1 MDSDASFQPLRIE
14 LAFPVRTYDI
24 DFVGVVNNIVYVRWL
39 EDLRLKLLEEHLPLD
54 RLMASGQAPILSAT
68 HIEYLRSVKLFD
80 PVIGRMWLEGLGSAK
95 WTVRAVFIVNGTVMA
110 AASQT
115 GVFVSTRT
123 MRPVRIPE
131 ALRAKFER
139 AKAP

>member
-1 MDSDASFQPLRIE
+1 MDSDAPLQPLKVE

-54 RLMASGQAPILSAT
+54 RLMADGQAPILSAT
-68 HIEYLRSVKLFD
+68 HIDYLRSVKLFD
-80 PVIGRMWLEGLGSAK
+80 PVIGRIWLEGLKSAT
-95 WTVRAVFIVNGTVMA
+95 WTVRAEFVVNGTVVA
-110 AASQT
+110 TASQT
-115 GVFVSTRT
+115 GVFVSTKM

-131 ALRAKFER
+131 VLRTTFER
-139 AKAP
+139 VRGS